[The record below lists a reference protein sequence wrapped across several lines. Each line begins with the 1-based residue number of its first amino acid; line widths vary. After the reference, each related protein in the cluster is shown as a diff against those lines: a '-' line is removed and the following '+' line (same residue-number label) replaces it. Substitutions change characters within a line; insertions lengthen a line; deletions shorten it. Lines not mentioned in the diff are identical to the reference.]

1 MITKQI
7 VAEHLLKYLNHKIS
21 LAQLVDWAEQSIM
34 NGGLETNDTKKLMQ
48 ALGKVAAA
56 DVKEFG
62 LSWEDCES
70 VMTDL
75 GFTLRVDANL
85 AA

>member
-7 VAEHLLKYLNHKIS
+7 IAEQLLKYLNHKIS
-21 LAQLVDWAEQSIM
+21 LAQLVDWAELSIM
-34 NGGLETNDTKKLMQ
+34 NGGLEPNDTKKLMCV
-48 ALGKVAAA
+48 LGKIAAA

-62 LSWEDCES
+62 LSWNDCES
-70 VMTDL
+70 MMTDL
-75 GFTLRVDANL
+75 GFVLKVDASL

>member
-7 VAEHLLKYLNHKIS
+7 VAEQLLKYLNHKIS

-34 NGGLETNDTKKLMQ
+34 NGGLETNDTKKLMHV
-48 ALGKVAAA
+48 LGKIAAA

-75 GFTLRVDANL
+75 GFVLRVDANL